1 MKSANSFNHLEI
13 SPVALG
19 NTATMQPQAVPA
31 GRNTRVG
38 STALFD
44 TSESTSAAV
53 ERIAHFR
60 PSRLRTLLVPLDGS
74 DFGER
79 ALPLAVKIAEGTG
92 AELRIVH
99 VDTTF
104 GHPYTRDRLVQDKTV
119 CDYCVELERQ
129 KRAYVEQ
136 VAAQIRNKSGL
147 RVTAVLLNSRNVV
160 AALVDA
166 IGADVDLV
174 VLAAYGKGLIRRW
187 VSGSTAHE
195 LIDRISVP
203 VLIVGADGSF
213 ATPVSDRV
221 RRVLVAVDGSRSAEQ
236 AIGPALAL
244 GEINAAE
251 YVLLRVVPLSTF
263 HGALSSRYGS
273 GAFNDGFGKIRM
285 ATARRYLNRL
295 ASRMKQ
301 QSCIVDTRVV
311 IDQNSIPRSIAAH
324 AKAYDADLIAIA
336 IHKGAEKRWQG
347 SIAKRVVQFASMP
360 VLVAAA

>member
-1 MKSANSFNHLEI
+1 MKTANSFNHLKL

-19 NTATMQPQAVPA
+19 NAATMEPEVVPA
-31 GRNTRVG
+31 DRNAHIG
-38 STALFD
+38 SPEEFA
-44 TSESTSAAV
+44 TSESSSAIV

-60 PSRLRTLLVPLDGS
+60 PARLRTLLVPLDGS

-79 ALPLAVKIAEGTG
+79 ALPLAVKIAKRTG

-104 GHPYTRDRLVQDKTV
+104 GHPYTRNRLVQDKIV
-119 CDYCVELERQ
+119 CDHCVELERQ
-129 KRAYVEQ
+129 KKAYLERI
-136 VAAQIRNKSGL
+136 AAQIRNESSV
-147 RVTAVLLNSRNVV
+147 RVTEVLLNSRNVV
-160 AALVDA
+160 AALLDA
-166 IGADVDLV
+166 IGADVDLIIM
-174 VLAAYGKGLIRRW
+174 AAYGKGLIRRW
-187 VSGSTAHE
+187 VRGSTAHE
-195 LIDRISVP
+195 LIHQAAVP

-213 ATPVSDRV
+213 ATPVSDRA
-221 RRVLVAVDGSRSAEQ
+221 RRVLVALDGSRSAEQ

-244 GEINAAE
+244 SETNATE

-263 HGALSSRYGS
+263 HGGPSSRYGS
-273 GAFNDGFGKIRM
+273 GAFNDGFGKIQL

-301 QSCIVDTRVV
+301 ESCIVDTRVV
-311 IDQNSIPRSIAAH
+311 IDQKSIARSIAAH

-336 IHKGAEKRWQG
+336 SRKVAEKRWQG